1 MTNNLIS
8 HSDFYA
14 YFGDAVDQLPHA
26 DSGKTTEFYALSNK
40 IAEQTHQST
49 LPLFFLKQTHGD
61 RVSVLT
67 DRITTHCLFQQT
79 GDAIITQ
86 EKNIGIGVVT
96 ADCLPIFL
104 FDPEHKAIGVIHAVW
119 KGLSQKII
127 TKTLQAMTESFAS
140 QPEKILAYIGPAAKA
155 CCYEVQPDFLKN
167 FSGECVEH
175 AASYRDGKIFFETL
189 TAAIE
194 ELLENHIAG
203 EYINTHHHTCTICT
217 PRYCSFRRDKKNAGR
232 QASIIFLR

>member
-104 FDPEHKAIGVIHAVW
+104 FDPENKAIGVIHAGW

-127 TKTLQAMTESFAS
+127 TLTLQAMQKNFHTDLT
-140 QPEKILAYIGPAAKA
+140 QVKVYIGPAGGM
-155 CCYEVQPDFLKN
+155 CCYEVQKDFLNHFPQNLFDIKIA
-167 FSGECVEH
+167 EH
-175 AASYRDGKIFFETL
+175 RDGKIFFNSRS
-189 TAAIE
+189 E
-194 ELLENHIAG
+194 E
-203 EYINTHHHTCTICT
+203 HT
-217 PRYCSFRRDKKNAGR
+217 
-232 QASIIFLR
+232 